1 MTEETQKKYYIYRI
15 NCLINN
21 KNYIGQTVQP
31 HKRWNQHRNDAA
43 NPKHPI
49 HYAINKYGANNFIF
63 EVIATC
69 STQEDANWAEE
80 ELIIQYDSL
89 VKNGKGY
96 NIALG
101 GASAPKSEEWKQA
114 MREWHASLSPE
125 ERSKISQK
133 QSEATF
139 KQIAEKGH
147 PATGRVVTE
156 EEKEKHRKAR
166 LENPLEY
173 TPELRQRMSEAHIG
187 IKDSEETKQKK
198 SLSAQ
203 EAWTKRISYD
213 DIKCQAP
220 GCEISGKTKYRIING
235 VRYCRKHGLRMLRYG
250 RLDTIKS

>member
-1 MTEETQKKYYIYRI
+1 MHYIYKI
-15 NCLINN
+15 TNILNN
-21 KNYIGQTVQP
+21 KIYIGQTTNP
-31 HKRWNQHRNDAA
+31 DYRWYQHRSYA
-43 NPKHPI
+43 NSDSKYKQYIHSAMAKHGI
-49 HYAINKYGANNFIF
+49 ENFIF
-63 EVIATC
+63 EIIDFGLNHWHADC
-69 STQEDANWAEE
+69 LEE
-80 ELIIQYDSL
+80 NYIKIYDSRNKQL
-89 VKNGKGY
+89 GY
-96 NIALG
+96 NIKPG
-101 GASAPKSEEWKQA
+101 GNTSPHSEETK
-114 MREWHASLSPE
+114 
-125 ERSKISQK
+125 QK
-133 QSEATF
+133 QREATF